1 MFETF
6 EVNSWLEYVTEK
18 LQEEPVREEIQ
29 FTFIEYYDNQS
40 YIDMIESK
48 LGILDLSYEE

>member
-1 MFETF
+1 M
-6 EVNSWLEYVTEK
+6 
-18 LQEEPVREEIQ
+18 REEIQ